1 MSRPANGRVRRSYS
15 DLTSTGKY
23 ALYTKPGTVKGAK
36 IVASKK
42 LMKTFGTYS
51 ASDRAYF
58 KTYRKNRVHK
68 GSGYYFH
75 AYGYAITNTGRV
87 YYKVITMNGKYQ
99 GYMYGG
105 KTVNQYSGGVKRA
118 STTTAVSL
126 SSISTSLNTTDIVYP
141 FKSFWNAPQY
151 THYKAKTIAQAY
163 DYPTDKLTV
172 VKAVIRTREHDSFLY
187 AKNQAHPKL
196 SS

>member
-1 MSRPANGRVRRSYS
+1 MKTPLITGLLITGVVTSGVIATTTTASAATIKTSYTKLTTATTSR

-87 YYKVITMNGKYQ
+87 Y
-99 GYMYGG
+99 
-105 KTVNQYSGGVKRA
+105 
-118 STTTAVSL
+118 
-126 SSISTSLNTTDIVYP
+126 
-141 FKSFWNAPQY
+141 
-151 THYKAKTIAQAY
+151 
-163 DYPTDKLTV
+163 
-172 VKAVIRTREHDSFLY
+172 
-187 AKNQAHPKL
+187 
-196 SS
+196 